1 MSTSEE
7 EEGSGSEESEENDRH
22 GIWIRRR
29 RLDGGLN
36 RVPLGFYSKVWMIVE
51 NCRGVQIRGQTL
63 DTFLTQGVSFSL
75 TVWKI
80 QNFPTTHI
88 LREINF

>member
-75 TVWKI
+75 T
-80 QNFPTTHI
+80 QCGNFRIFLPT
-88 LREINF
+88 